1 MTSKASTVT
10 FAYSRLRGW
19 RRLEADVNV
28 IFMTR
33 TVSDN
38 TLCTS
43 ATTGVLERFFQFS
56 FAVPLVPGVL
66 VQQLLKSIINEHVL
80 DRIRFQK
87 GVDHEPWCLVFEKP
101 SH

>member
-1 MTSKASTVT
+1 M
-10 FAYSRLRGW
+10 
-19 RRLEADVNV
+19 

-33 TVSDN
+33 AVSDN
-38 TLCTS
+38 TFCAS

-87 GVDHEPWCLVFEKP
+87 GVDHEPCLGDIEIFASRALEILELPYPLVDVR
-101 SH
+101 